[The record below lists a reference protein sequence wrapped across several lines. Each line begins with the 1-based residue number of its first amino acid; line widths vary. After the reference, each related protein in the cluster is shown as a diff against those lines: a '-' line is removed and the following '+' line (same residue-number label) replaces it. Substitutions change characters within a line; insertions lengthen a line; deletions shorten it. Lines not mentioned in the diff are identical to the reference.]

1 MAAAT
6 VAANISKENPSMRSL
21 MRSKTLKAIW
31 GAEEDSAVDTELL
44 PKIPSK
50 VSRLDIKLEIRL
62 TGVIICG
69 F

>member
-50 VSRLDIKLEIRL
+50 DSRLDIKLEIRL